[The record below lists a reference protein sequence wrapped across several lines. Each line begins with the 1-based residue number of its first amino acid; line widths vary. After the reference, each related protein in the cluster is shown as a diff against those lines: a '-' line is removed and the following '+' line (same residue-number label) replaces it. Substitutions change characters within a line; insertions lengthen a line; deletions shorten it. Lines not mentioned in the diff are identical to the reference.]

1 MDNVASAS
9 DFLSRFLPGSLP
21 PSGVYTNTPVA
32 QQRDVPV
39 PVLVDAGGGEGDVS
53 PVSDAIREAIRQ
65 AYGFDP
71 GEPLGRQAAT
81 RIVRQ
86 VQGQHRVSPRAAASL
101 VGDVARFIPDPRSFP
116 DATDH
121 FLERVRDRLRWNRM
135 YMGPGPRADATMA
148 VLDLLHDAVTLSAK
162 QQEELK
168 QQNGAIYNIPQDRS

>member
-9 DFLSRFLPGSLP
+9 DFLSRFLPGAIPDSVPCTDMLP
-21 PSGVYTNTPVA
+21 KSPKLQKTAT
-32 QQRDVPV
+32 VPV
-39 PVLVDAGGGEGDVS
+39 VANTGGGEGDVS
-53 PVSDAIREAIRQ
+53 PVSDAIREAVRQ

-121 FLERVRDRLRWNRM
+121 FMERIQDRSRWNRM
-135 YMGPGPRADATMA
+135 YMGTVLRADATLA
-148 VLDLLHDAVTLSAK
+148 ILDMLHDAVTLPVK

-168 QQNGAIYNIPQDRS
+168 Q